1 MQTDAVQLCVS
12 TQEESSRTSSD
23 LTDEARLRT
32 ARRAFRRFH
41 GQCFWYLRP
50 DLEVTLADLPMIADG
65 LRKNGGRSGFRLAA
79 KLCR

>member
-1 MQTDAVQLCVS
+1 MQTDVESRRVS
-12 TQEESSRTSSD
+12 PHEQSSGTSAD

-41 GQCFWYLRP
+41 GQCFWYLRA
-50 DLEVTLADLPMIADG
+50 DLEVTLADLPMIVDG
-65 LRKNGGRSGFRLAA
+65 LRKNGGHSGFLLAA

>member
-1 MQTDAVQLCVS
+1 MQTEAVQRRIS
-12 TQEESSRTSSD
+12 TQEEPSTTSSD

-41 GQCFWYLRP
+41 AQCFWYLRA
-50 DLEVTLADLPMIADG
+50 DLEITLADLPMIVDG
-65 LRKNGGRSGFRLAA
+65 LRKNGGHSGFLLAA

>member
-1 MQTDAVQLCVS
+1 MQTEVVQRRVS
-12 TQEESSRTSSD
+12 TQEEPSMTSFD

-41 GQCFWYLRP
+41 AQCFWYLHA
-50 DLEVTLADLPMIADG
+50 DLEITLADLPMIADG
-65 LRKNGGRSGFRLAA
+65 LRKNGGHSGFLLAA

>member
-1 MQTDAVQLCVS
+1 MQTEAVQRPVS
-12 TQEESSRTSSD
+12 TQEEPSTTSSD

-41 GQCFWYLRP
+41 AQCFWYLRA
-50 DLEVTLADLPMIADG
+50 DLEITLAEIPMIADG
-65 LRKNGGRSGFRLAA
+65 LRKNGGHSGFLLAA

>member
-1 MQTDAVQLCVS
+1 MQTDVEPRCVS
-12 TQEESSRTSSD
+12 PHEQSSGTPAD

-50 DLEVTLADLPMIADG
+50 DLEITPADLPMIVDG
-65 LRKNGGRSGFRLAA
+65 LRKHGGHSGFLLAA